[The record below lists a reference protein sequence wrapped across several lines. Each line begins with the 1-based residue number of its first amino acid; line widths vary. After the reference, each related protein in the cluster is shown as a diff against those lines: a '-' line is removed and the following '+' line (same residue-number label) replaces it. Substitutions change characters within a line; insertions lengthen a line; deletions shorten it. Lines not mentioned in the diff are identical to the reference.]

1 MAEEKGK
8 VIGHGPCPHC
18 GTVIPYKL
26 NKKGHVYA
34 YCLPVPDGCM
44 SSTMARS
51 AVSDKHLAARITKW
65 SDPAARASILGGGG
79 EEPRPAKSIP
89 WYERDIL

>member
-1 MAEEKGK
+1 MSEEKGK

-18 GTVIPYKL
+18 GTVIAYKL

-51 AVSDKHLAARITKW
+51 GVSDKHIAARITKW
-65 SDPAARASILGGGG
+65 TDPEARKRLMGEGGTS
-79 EEPRPAKSIP
+79 PAPEKHVP
-89 WYERDIL
+89 WYERNIL